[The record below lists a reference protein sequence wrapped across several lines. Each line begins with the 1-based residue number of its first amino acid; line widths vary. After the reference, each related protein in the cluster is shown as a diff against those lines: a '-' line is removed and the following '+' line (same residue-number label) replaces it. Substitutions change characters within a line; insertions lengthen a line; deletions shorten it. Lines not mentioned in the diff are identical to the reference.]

1 MDIYDHLQ
9 DADLRHLRDRLDTLQ
24 SWDTE
29 THLALKALVD
39 EVAHT
44 RVRVEALGR
53 LLIAKGLVSAEEYAQ
68 LISQVSRKPAEPG

>member
-1 MDIYDHLQ
+1 MDIYDLLHES
-9 DADLRHLRDRLDTLQ
+9 DLRHLRDRLDTLQ

-29 THLALKALVD
+29 THTALKALVD

-53 LLIAKGLVSAEEYAQ
+53 LLIAKGLVTAEEYAQ
-68 LISQVSRKPAEPG
+68 LIAQVPRKPGEPG